1 MQPQFEIVT
10 GEDKTLGPF
19 TQQQL
24 HDEIKKIPVWICFDV
39 RLVERA

>member
-10 GEDKTLGPF
+10 GEGKTLGPF
-19 TQQQL
+19 IQQQL
-24 HDEIKKIPVWICFDV
+24 RGEIEKIPVWICFDV